1 MESLNWDLSFE
12 KSLYDIRKLESKL
25 KSEMK
30 SMKVFEKSEI
40 FIDIIRRQSIFI
52 LFLWFR
58 NIFGRIVAFAFKY
71 LRLVYLRI
79 CMRNS

>member
-58 NIFGRIVAFAFKY
+58 NIFGKNCG
-71 LRLVYLRI
+71 I
-79 CMRNS
+79 CIQIPQISISAYMYA